1 MKINLRGKGIEITPA
16 IHDYA
21 TKKVESAGK
30 FSKTNQEMIFEVS
43 LEKTSNHH
51 KEGDIFAVEINTN
64 IHGRPVVVRAQMA
77 DMYAAIDKVKD
88 ELVHVLESEHKK
100 HLTLFRRG
108 GAKIKNMIKGLSG
121 N

>member
-1 MKINLRGKGIEITPA
+1 ME
-16 IHDYA
+16 
-21 TKKVESAGK
+21 
-30 FSKTNQEMIFEVS
+30 
-43 LEKTSNHH
+43 
-51 KEGDIFAVEINTN
+51 
-64 IHGRPVVVRAQMA
+64 